1 MVAFVEIVLMANS
14 KWKLNVVQKEIV
26 KLKSENKDLKKYKEV
41 CEKLLNK
48 LSFKWKIM
56 LTKLLSKIYTE
67 PYLLKY

>member
-48 LSFKWKIM
+48 LSFK
-56 LTKLLSKIYTE
+56 
-67 PYLLKY
+67 